1 MEMTDDASAPSSC
14 GSPDPTAAGL
24 GQVCDRCRQKKIK
37 CDAAIPSCGACQAAG
52 VYCEKSTKLRRRT
65 KSPAVLI
72 QHMGRLVTDQT
83 GTQRFAGTTT
93 GIHFVL
99 STQQAIKTR
108 MDVIGWFPES
118 CFRLYLLQMPTHEPV
133 ACILGSGATLGLE
146 EACQLL
152 ANLCPHPP
160 SYYASHVQRFVASWS
175 AYFPII
181 AVSDYLL
188 RLTSLLEYVRQTS
201 NARSIGDDDCC
212 IAFHLVMILLSS
224 FHFLRRRNRVEKED
238 MVPFRMTAITH
249 GLPKLIN
256 DTNVDIDMPVDCEL
270 QVVKA
275 TDLTYPLPGEYRR
288 GGPEK
293 MERLSAELQSWRQR
307 YMMHSDEISSP
318 PRAPLKNS
326 DLRPT
331 NVVLP
336 LMSEVARLLIH
347 RPGLT
352 FDRQTLHFR
361 QCLDVCTDACTQI
374 INLASKNVG
383 YKSLNIISP
392 PMCGLIFQSAL
403 MHVFYHCH
411 SVDDHCLTPA
421 SSAGIIQKAI
431 EFLNWTLQSQTIGAQ
446 DAGDTERALGQVIQL
461 LRAIMQALSV
471 LSKPSSFMADSIGGG
486 TPEVPGV
493 ESQEPGYTLPA
504 HELNSIFDE
513 LMSTPLEGNDL
524 MVSLDSLL
532 DADFGSWAST

>member
-1 MEMTDDASAPSSC
+1 
-14 GSPDPTAAGL
+14 
-24 GQVCDRCRQKKIK
+24 
-37 CDAAIPSCGACQAAG
+37 
-52 VYCEKSTKLRRRT
+52 
-65 KSPAVLI
+65 
-72 QHMGRLVTDQT
+72 
-83 GTQRFAGTTT
+83 
-93 GIHFVL
+93 
-99 STQQAIKTR
+99 
-108 MDVIGWFPES
+108 
-118 CFRLYLLQMPTHEPV
+118 
-133 ACILGSGATLGLE
+133 
-146 EACQLL
+146 
-152 ANLCPHPP
+152 
-160 SYYASHVQRFVASWS
+160 
-175 AYFPII
+175 
-181 AVSDYLL
+181 
-188 RLTSLLEYVRQTS
+188 
-201 NARSIGDDDCC
+201 
-212 IAFHLVMILLSS
+212 
-224 FHFLRRRNRVEKED
+224 
-238 MVPFRMTAITH
+238 
-249 GLPKLIN
+249 
-256 DTNVDIDMPVDCEL
+256 
-270 QVVKA
+270 
-275 TDLTYPLPGEYRR
+275 
-288 GGPEK
+288 
-293 MERLSAELQSWRQR
+293 
-307 YMMHSDEISSP
+307 MMHSDEISSP
-318 PRAPLKNS
+318 LRAPLKNS

-446 DAGDTERALGQVIQL
+446 DAGDTERALGQAIQL

-513 LMSTPLEGNDL
+513 LMCTPLEGNDL